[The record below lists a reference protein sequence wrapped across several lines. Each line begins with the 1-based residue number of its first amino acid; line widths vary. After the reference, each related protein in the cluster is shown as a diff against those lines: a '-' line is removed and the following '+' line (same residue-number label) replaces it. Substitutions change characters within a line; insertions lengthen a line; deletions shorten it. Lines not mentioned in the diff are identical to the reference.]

1 MIPLSTPI
9 GAKIVCTD
17 ATRPRCG
24 WEPLPALI
32 EGETYILNGFTP
44 GAGGKTNV
52 MLRGTTHPQGF
63 VNRVAYLRHRFRLPV
78 TPEGLL
84 SVPSEAP
91 ADLDRRTAPVS
102 PRKRVRA

>member
-1 MIPLSTPI
+1 MISPICAPPGTVIYCTNATPSRSGTGHNLVA
-9 GAKIVCTD
+9 GAEYVVRDWCT
-17 ATRPRCG
+17 
-24 WEPLPALI
+24 
-32 EGETYILNGFTP
+32 
-44 GAGGKTNV
+44 AGGV
-52 MLRGTTHPQGF
+52 MG
-63 VNRVAYLRHRFRLPV
+63 VRVHGAIGYTRRNADYCFDGSRFRLPV

>member
-1 MIPLSTPI
+1 MISPHTPPGTKVI
-9 GAKIVCTD
+9 
-17 ATRPRCG
+17 ATRTTKQYRGKPGSYR
-24 WEPLPALI
+24 PAV
-32 EGETYILNGFTP
+32 EGLGYVLVQIRPCDNAPSGFQLLLEET
-44 GAGGKTNV
+44 AGSW
-52 MLRGTTHPQGF
+52 HCIS
-63 VNRVAYLRHRFRLPV
+63 AFRLPV